1 MLDAVSEWRVC
12 IKRPV
17 GLRVGVDGCVDGGID
32 VRDDVAKAS
41 KQRQI
46 FSTLQPSQPASSS
59 RAEVDRNAQGKATQ
73 SVRAPP

>member
-46 FSTLQPSQPASSS
+46 FSTLQPSQPAL
-59 RAEVDRNAQGKATQ
+59 RARRSTETPKAKRRNP
-73 SVRAPP
+73 SELLRN